1 MRAIAGMARSY
12 KEPLGHFLHRPR
24 QIFSPPEKSLAS
36 FLFSS
41 LRANVASAEQSKTFQ
56 RPAT

>member
-24 QIFSPPEKSLAS
+24 QTFSPPEKIVS
-36 FLFSS
+36 
-41 LRANVASAEQSKTFQ
+41 
-56 RPAT
+56 